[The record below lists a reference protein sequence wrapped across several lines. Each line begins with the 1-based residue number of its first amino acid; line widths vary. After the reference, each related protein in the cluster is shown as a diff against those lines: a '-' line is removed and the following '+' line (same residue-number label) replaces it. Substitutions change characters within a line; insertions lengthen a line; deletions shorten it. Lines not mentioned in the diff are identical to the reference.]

1 MATQFDKLRTIG
13 RMAPKTPATAAV
25 FQDGQKLAYG
35 VVINMSV
42 TGACIVTDRRLAE
55 GHDMTLKLSLY
66 KQAELFEI
74 PARVIWVR
82 QGRAQELGVDGLQL
96 HGIKFTESSATLKA
110 RLHAV
115 LGGDA
120 FVHVFSPSTE
130 LDVLQ
135 SELAVELKNLGVKM
149 NQTTGDKS

>member
-13 RMAPKTPATAAV
+13 RVAPKTPATAAV

-42 TGACIVTDRRLAE
+42 TGACIVTDHRLVE

-74 PARVIWVR
+74 PARIVWVR
-82 QGRAQELGVDGLQL
+82 KGGARESTTTRKAGGLMKAPRRGLHRAE
-96 HGIKFTESSATLKA
+96 
-110 RLHAV
+110 
-115 LGGDA
+115 GG
-120 FVHVFSPSTE
+120 
-130 LDVLQ
+130 
-135 SELAVELKNLGVKM
+135 
-149 NQTTGDKS
+149 

>member
-13 RMAPKTPATAAV
+13 RVAPKTPATAAV

-42 TGACIVTDRRLAE
+42 TGACIVTDHRLVE

-74 PARVIWVR
+74 PARIVWVR
-82 QGRAQELGVDGLQL
+82 KGGARELGAEGLQL
-96 HGIKFTESSATLKA
+96 HGVKFTESSATLKA
-110 RLHAV
+110 RLHNV

-120 FVHVFSPSTE
+120 FVDVFSPSTE

-135 SELAVELKNLGVKM
+135 SELAVELKNLGAKM
-149 NQTTGDKS
+149 NQTTGDES